1 MNFAGIK
8 CAAFVTP
15 AFGMS
20 LRPLACH
27 PGFWHVT
34 PALVPGSP
42 YTDPI
47 TEHIT

>member
-1 MNFAGIK
+1 MRG
-8 CAAFVTP
+8 
-15 AFGMS
+15 
-20 LRPLACH
+20 LCH
-27 PGFWHVT
+27 PGLWHVT